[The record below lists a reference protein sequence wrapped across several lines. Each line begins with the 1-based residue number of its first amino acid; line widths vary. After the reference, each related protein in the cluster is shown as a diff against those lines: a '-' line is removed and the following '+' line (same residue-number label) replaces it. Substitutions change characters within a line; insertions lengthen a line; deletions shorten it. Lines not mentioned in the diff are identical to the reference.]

1 MKVALLKFASS
12 FVLGLVDDE
21 AGRTLLAEFRAGEF
35 SLRTVDTLGEHPQP
49 TDEPS
54 IVRLDYPATIERG
67 SWFQQS
73 PVAGLDGAGGQQF
86 VSMCFPVLLEVS
98 RLSCDLGTVE
108 AAEVFDVADSTTAI
122 ISKDGVEPAGERL
135 QSSEG
140 LVTKY
145 LHTLEAIGVKP
156 KRMPGGRQKVARE
169 P

>member
-1 MKVALLKFASS
+1 MKIALLKFASS

-21 AGRTLLAEFRAGEF
+21 AGRMLLAEFGAGP
-35 SLRTVDTLGEHPQP
+35 SSVDTLGEHPQP

-54 IVRLDYPATIERG
+54 LVRLDYPATIETS

-86 VSMCFPVLLEVS
+86 VAMRFPVLLEVS
-98 RLSCDLGTVE
+98 RLSCDLGAVE

-145 LHTLEAIGVKP
+145 LHTLETIGVKP
-156 KRMPGGRQKVARE
+156 KRVIGGRQKVARE